1 MSADDKAYTEYGF
14 DINRLPIGTWFIH
27 SQVTD
32 KNYWEKEIK
41 GNKKYAYSIEALMN
55 LSIIK
60 MSKMEKEQIVLPDG
74 EHLINGTIYIVEGGV
89 VVSTKEVTPEQEEVI
104 EEVATEGL
112 SETTE
117 EKPVVEEVLAEV
129 TEPTPTTEDA
139 PVEDDRLAKLEKT
152 QEDLMLEIAKLKGE
166 MEAPKVEDLP
176 IEMSDNRPVW
186 KRLSDGINAIK
197 NQK

>member
-1 MSADDKAYTEYGF
+1 
-14 DINRLPIGTWFIH
+14 
-27 SQVTD
+27 
-32 KNYWEKEIK
+32 
-41 GNKKYAYSIEALMN
+41 
-55 LSIIK
+55 
-60 MSKMEKEQIVLPDG
+60 
-74 EHLINGTIYIVEGGV
+74 
-89 VVSTKEVTPEQEEVI
+89 VTPEQEEVI

-117 EKPVVEEVLAEV
+117 EAPVVEEVLAEV
-129 TEPTPTTEDA
+129 TEPTPTTEA